1 MLFLSASMP
10 KRSFAYKGTSKQ
22 KKDDESSTETT
33 VARTMNYQDKWD
45 EEAKNRAREAYNE
58 MMGERTKAA
67 QEINEMVNVY
77 FKRVDKNEEVSW
89 DDFDDIVQQALQFAM
104 ENQTPL
110 SNFIQKH
117 EEVVKHFERRASRH
131 EFPALK
137 YIIYLNFACVI
148 TVNGKTID
156 SLLRY
161 GTDEIYPR
169 LQWPDKLQII
179 DTCNRANMPYKQ
191 IVFNKVAM
199 DLMLADHTELV
210 LEMNLEGIIQMIAHM
225 KTTATAE
232 TIRHSGRAELWN
244 KMQTLLVKAFEWRH
258 EDFEYAEASD
268 MPAPVDK
275 NSILLLA
282 SVLIASETTGHLR
295 DPAIINYLFKSV
307 YELTDIHEDGYQ

>member
-1 MLFLSASMP
+1 M
-10 KRSFAYKGTSKQ
+10 
-22 KKDDESSTETT
+22 
-33 VARTMNYQDKWD
+33 
-45 EEAKNRAREAYNE
+45 
-58 MMGERTKAA
+58 
-67 QEINEMVNVY
+67 
-77 FKRVDKNEEVSW
+77 
-89 DDFDDIVQQALQFAM
+89 
-104 ENQTPL
+104 
-110 SNFIQKH
+110 
-117 EEVVKHFERRASRH
+117 KHFERRASRH

-179 DTCNRANMPYKQ
+179 DTCNRGNMPYKQ

-244 KMQTLLVKAFEWRH
+244 KM
-258 EDFEYAEASD
+258 
-268 MPAPVDK
+268 
-275 NSILLLA
+275 
-282 SVLIASETTGHLR
+282 
-295 DPAIINYLFKSV
+295 
-307 YELTDIHEDGYQ
+307 